1 MALLTGTEQRR
12 GYEMPAKKSH
22 LTMPVGVPCVG
33 RTLGLITKQVRSC
46 SSVRRAW
53 ISTVVDGVE
62 EPGSCVV
69 IELDPNV
76 TDEHGVLRSI
86 VEPLTAFAAEIG
98 SEEDLRTSEDVVR
111 DELLDFAWFVADDRM
126 LAELSDGA
134 GIAFHP

>member
-1 MALLTGTEQRR
+1 
-12 GYEMPAKKSH
+12 MPADERR
-22 LTMPVGVPCVG
+22 LTMPVGVPCLG
-33 RTLGLITKQVRSC
+33 RTLGLIARQVRSC
-46 SSVRRAW
+46 SNVRRAW
-53 ISTVVDGVE
+53 ISTVVSGVE

-76 TDEHGVLRSI
+76 TDEQEVLRSI
-86 VEPLTAFAAEIG
+86 VVPLMAFAAEIG

-111 DELLDFAWFVADDRM
+111 DELLDLAWFVADDRM

>member
-1 MALLTGTEQRR
+1 
-12 GYEMPAKKSH
+12 MPADDRR
-22 LTMPVGVPCVG
+22 LTMPVGVPCLG
-33 RTLGLITKQVRSC
+33 RTLGLIARQVRSC
-46 SSVRRAW
+46 PSVRRAW
-53 ISTVVDGVE
+53 ISAVVDGVE

-76 TDEHGVLRSI
+76 THEQEVLRSI
-86 VEPLTAFAAEIG
+86 VEPLMALAAEIH

-111 DELLDFAWFVADDRM
+111 DELLDLAWYIADDRM